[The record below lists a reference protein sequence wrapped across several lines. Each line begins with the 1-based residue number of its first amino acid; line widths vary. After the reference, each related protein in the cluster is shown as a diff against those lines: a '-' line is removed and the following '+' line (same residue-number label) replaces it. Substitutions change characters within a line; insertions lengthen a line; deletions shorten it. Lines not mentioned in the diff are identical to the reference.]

1 MTSLRLSRLL
11 LPIALA
17 GAFFTA
23 PLKADD
29 PWAVTPALT
38 SRAVFSCT
46 DLTMSNGTID
56 SAGISAN
63 VGSNHGDIASNG
75 NIRLSGNALVKGN
88 AVAGPG
94 RTFTVTGNGSITGTK
109 TNAQTA
115 ENCIPVDLAPLVT
128 TVKATNDNSKIPLTQ
143 RGRNP
148 LGGTNHTD
156 LSLTGQDTLTLA
168 AGTYYF
174 TSISLTGGS
183 TILLS
188 GDPRILCTGG
198 ASIPGGR
205 ATHPNP
211 LK

>member
-38 SRAVFSCT
+38 SRAVFSCS

-94 RTFTVTGNGSITGTK
+94 RTFTDVGRDS
-109 TNAQTA
+109 
-115 ENCIPVDLAPLVT
+115 
-128 TVKATNDNSKIPLTQ
+128 
-143 RGRNP
+143 RGI
-148 LGGTNHTD
+148 D
-156 LSLTGQDTLTLA
+156 
-168 AGTYYF
+168 
-174 TSISLTGGS
+174 
-183 TILLS
+183 
-188 GDPRILCTGG
+188 
-198 ASIPGGR
+198 
-205 ATHPNP
+205 
-211 LK
+211 